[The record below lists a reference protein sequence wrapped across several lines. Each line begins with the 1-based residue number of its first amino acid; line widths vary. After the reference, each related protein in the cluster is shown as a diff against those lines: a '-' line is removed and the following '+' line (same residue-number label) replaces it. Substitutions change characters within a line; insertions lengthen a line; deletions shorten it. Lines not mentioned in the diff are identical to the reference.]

1 MADLHRRRSS
11 PSTIFTP
18 GIFTSSRNTIAIEF
32 TIASPRFTIAIA
44 TPPFKAQLLDSLS
57 ESHLDSQ
64 LQLQLLHSTSQFLNS
79 QSHLF
84 SSVNGVQFFRL
95 LNSICLGYFHFRA
108 ESILLLVKNMVSN
121 FLGYFLC

>member
-18 GIFTSSRNTIAIEF
+18 WIFTSSRNTIAIEF

-44 TPPFKAQLLDSLS
+44 IPPFKAQLLDSLS

-64 LQLQLLHSTSQFLNS
+64 LQLQLFHSTSQFPIS

-84 SSVNGVQFFRL
+84 SSVIEELSYVVL
-95 LNSICLGYFHFRA
+95 
-108 ESILLLVKNMVSN
+108 
-121 FLGYFLC
+121 